1 MINFAPYNARYLI
14 MKKQFIHLLI
24 AALLPAA
31 AFAQSQTVSS
41 PDSKLKVTVDLTP
54 AGEVVYDAA
63 YDGKVILEPSP
74 LGLVTSVSDFSK
86 GLKLAASRTSTVSK
100 SYEQNRIK
108 RSSVDYTA
116 NELTNTYT
124 NAAGDSISIVVR
136 VSDNNIGIRYLLAA
150 KKGKANCIIEKET
163 TGFNFPDFTT
173 TFIAPQSRPMVGWK
187 ESKPSYEE
195 GYVPDQAMGAPS
207 QGYGYTFPA
216 LFHVGDNGWALV
228 SETGVTSL
236 YCGSKLSDGTK
247 EGLYTIAFPDP
258 AENNGLGNANPAI
271 TLPSETPW
279 RTVTIGSD
287 LKPIVE
293 TSIPFDLVD
302 PLYEPSKEYEFGR
315 GTWSWIMW
323 QDGSIN
329 YDDQVRYID
338 FAAEMGYEFALI
350 DNFWDENIGHER
362 MEQLIKYAK
371 SKGVTPVLW
380 YNSNGLW
387 NNTVQGPTNIMF
399 NTIRRKAE
407 MKWLKEQGIKALKI
421 DFFGGDKQ
429 MTMKL
434 YEDILSD
441 ANDYG
446 LMIVFH
452 GCTLPR
458 GWERMYPNYVGSEA
472 VLASENLVFTQG
484 ANDAEAYSACLH
496 PFIRNAVGCME
507 FGPVLLNEHRNK
519 DNNGG
524 PLRKVTAT
532 FEVATSVLF
541 QNPVQMFGLAP
552 NNLTDQAPFLIDF
565 MKKVPTTWDET
576 VFIDGYPGKYCVLAR
591 RHGADWYVVAVNA
604 EKEIKKLEVELPM
617 LAGQEVSYYSDNKDR
632 SPKFESVKVSKNSK
646 FKLTLQPEGGAIMTT
661 AK

>member
-1 MINFAPYNARYLI
+1 
-14 MKKQFIHLLI
+14 
-24 AALLPAA
+24 
-31 AFAQSQTVSS
+31 
-41 PDSKLKVTVDLTP
+41 
-54 AGEVVYDAA
+54 
-63 YDGKVILEPSP
+63 
-74 LGLVTSVSDFSK
+74 
-86 GLKLAASRTSTVSK
+86 
-100 SYEQNRIK
+100 
-108 RSSVDYTA
+108 
-116 NELTNTYT
+116 
-124 NAAGDSISIVVR
+124 
-136 VSDNNIGIRYLLAA
+136 
-150 KKGKANCIIEKET
+150 
-163 TGFNFPDFTT
+163 
-173 TFIAPQSRPMVGWK
+173 
-187 ESKPSYEE
+187 
-195 GYVPDQAMGAPS
+195 
-207 QGYGYTFPA
+207 
-216 LFHVGDNGWALV
+216 
-228 SETGVTSL
+228 
-236 YCGSKLSDGTK
+236 
-247 EGLYTIAFPDP
+247 
-258 AENNGLGNANPAI
+258 
-271 TLPSETPW
+271 
-279 RTVTIGSD
+279 
-287 LKPIVE
+287 
-293 TSIPFDLVD
+293 
-302 PLYEPSKEYEFGR
+302 
-315 GTWSWIMW
+315 MW

-565 MKKVPTTWDET
+565 LKKVPTTWDET

-591 RHGADWYVVAVNA
+591 CHGADWYVVAVNA